1 MMLPAIRSSL
11 LILRAKTVKI
21 GKMKET
27 TKIDKMRRHH
37 SIKNINID
45 LFLKISSNLIQWFDF
60 TRPLK
65 NWSKSSNKIS
75 GKTINFLAMVDN
87 KQNEAKPYRKRPT
100 IGFFPLDAFLCYHR
114 MISVNAKKRRWGLEK
129 AGDVYSHPVMLKAR
143 RWCLQLPSMF
153 IITAEVSPPRLE
165 RTCKLYSQI
174 AIIANFEP
182 LAWFWSDFFCWI
194 RIH

>member
-1 MMLPAIRSSL
+1 MPPFD
-11 LILRAKTVKI
+11 
-21 GKMKET
+21 KEY
-27 TKIDKMRRHH
+27 KYW
-37 SIKNINID
+37 S
-45 LFLKISSNLIQWFDF
+45 FLKISSNLIQWFDF

-87 KQNEAKPYRKRPT
+87 KQNEAKPYRKPPM
-100 IGFFPLDAFLCYHR
+100 IGFFPLDAFLCYYR

-153 IITAEVSPPRLE
+153 IISAEVSPPQLSQCILCLL
-165 RTCKLYSQI
+165 CKAFLGNCSKVSI
-174 AIIANFEP
+174 
-182 LAWFWSDFFCWI
+182 
-194 RIH
+194 

>member
-1 MMLPAIRSSL
+1 MLFPSFFEFFP
-11 LILRAKTVKI
+11 ILTVLARKISWFGAVSYRHRQIVKI
-21 GKMKET
+21 VKKEGNNKNWQNET
-27 TKIDKMRRHH
+27 PPFDKEYQYW
-37 SIKNINID
+37 S
-45 LFLKISSNLIQWFDF
+45 FPKISSNFIQWFDF

-87 KQNEAKPYRKRPT
+87 KQNEAKPYWKRPT
-100 IGFFPLDAFLCYHR
+100 IRFFPLDAFLRYYR

-153 IITAEVSPPRLE
+153 IISALVSPPPH
-165 RTCKLYSQI
+165 TQ
-174 AIIANFEP
+174 
-182 LAWFWSDFFCWI
+182 
-194 RIH
+194 